1 LLREWPTYS
10 RSDALGSP
18 ALSARIASV
27 TSSTIGIPPH
37 SPPGQ
42 DEAKHSIATT
52 CWILMGEVLRVKGRV
67 SDDGMEETLVE
78 NKDKDALVVV
88 VVKMSVREERLR
100 I

>member
-1 LLREWPTYS
+1 
-10 RSDALGSP
+10 
-18 ALSARIASV
+18 
-27 TSSTIGIPPH
+27 
-37 SPPGQ
+37 
-42 DEAKHSIATT
+42 
-52 CWILMGEVLRVKGRV
+52 MGEVLRVKGRV